1 MRREDLDNII
11 RKAEVLSSAE
21 RRRLAGALVKIQ
33 EEVRWKPAKG
43 LTHLDKRRKMK
54 HLDQA
59 ASISDYEE
67 LIHEIVR
74 NKRNILYLY
83 EFGRTHYYAA
93 RGIAD
98 GNDWIVLF
106 GAGGLMETAFP
117 PENID
122 DYLVRRGFIFLGYI
136 EEVLKWT
143 KKVKK

>member
-1 MRREDLDNII
+1 MKREDLDHISK
-11 RKAEVLSSAE
+11 KAEILSSAE
-21 RRRLAGALVKIQ
+21 RRRLLDALDKIQ
-33 EEVRWKPAKG
+33 ERVRWKPGKD
-43 LTHLDKRRKMK
+43 LIHLDKRRKMK
-54 HLDQA
+54 HLPRA

-67 LIHEIVR
+67 HIHEIVR
-74 NKRNILYLY
+74 DRRNILYLY

-93 RGIAD
+93 RGIAE